1 MMTVLGW
8 AIVLQDAAEIPAA
21 PTALRSV
28 ARAVLAVL
36 VILLASYIALE
47 QIGTW
52 RRRRR
57 NRD

>member
-1 MMTVLGW
+1 MMTALGW
-8 AIVLQDAAEIPAA
+8 ATVVQDAAEIPAA

-28 ARAVLAVL
+28 ARVVLAVL
-36 VILLASYIALE
+36 IAVLASYIALE